1 MQLYCCTLKICLF
14 ASWLF
19 QSLIRRAVQSL
30 STKPSQTSKHV
41 LDEMFSENERQRIL
55 ECFNKCSPEELQFTK
70 QLSHQKALAIIRYRE
85 RNGNFG
91 TLSEILRVP
100 GVGILGLQKLC
111 STMKGLDYTAVQKLR
126 EKLDMETVRP
136 SPPLPDVLQ
145 QVQCVHV
152 YISHCCASSWG

>member
-1 MQLYCCTLKICLF
+1 M
-14 ASWLF
+14 
-19 QSLIRRAVQSL
+19 
-30 STKPSQTSKHV
+30 STKPSQSSKHV

-70 QLSHQKALAIIRYRE
+70 QLSHQKALAIVKYRE

-111 STMKGLDYTAVQKLR
+111 STMKALDYTAVQKLR
-126 EKLDMETVRP
+126 EKLDMETVKP
-136 SPPLPDVLQ
+136 SPPLPDILQ
-145 QVQCVHV
+145 QV
-152 YISHCCASSWG
+152 CCGHLYKSWGRGGSDFI